1 MTETIKTARDLCK
14 FYMGQNI
21 PVLVSGPPGVGK
33 SDMWLQIAQETN
45 RGFIDLRL
53 GMMDPTDLL
62 GLPSVHEGT
71 TRWNRPAWFPDEKR
85 DGKQGIIL
93 FDEIADIGRAMQSA
107 AYQLI
112 LNGRAGPHVLG
123 DGWYRCAAGNRRE
136 DRAAAQAMST
146 ALANRF
152 AHIDIVSDVDAFI
165 EWCNRNDIDPLIP
178 GFIRFRP
185 NLLHSMEGAD
195 LRAFPTPR
203 AWARVAKCVQADASM
218 RFRLVQGLVG
228 EGPAGEFEV
237 YMRGLDLPSL
247 EDILAD
253 PKRCPIPKSPSS
265 KYALSS
271 MLARYAKRDNFGKI
285 VTYISRPD
293 FGRDFET
300 VTALDAT
307 KRDSSLCDTKAW
319 IEWANRNNDLHL

>member
-1 MTETIKTARDLCK
+1 MPETIKSAAEICK
-14 FYMGQNI
+14 FYMRQKI

-33 SDMWLQIAQETN
+33 SEMWEQIAKDESSIL
-45 RGFIDLRL
+45 IDLRL
-53 GMMDPTDLL
+53 GMMDPVDLL
-62 GLPSVHEGT
+62 GLQSVSNGITH
-71 TRWNRPAWFPDEKR
+71 WNRPAWMPPEGTKDKY
-85 DGKQGIIL
+85 IIL
-93 FDEIADIGRAMQSA
+93 FDEIADIGRSMQSA

-112 LNGRAGPHVLG
+112 LNGRAGPHILG
-123 DGWYRCAAGNRRE
+123 ENCYRCAAGNRRE

-152 AHIDIVSDVDAFI
+152 AHIDVIADVDAFI
-165 EWCNRNDIDPLIP
+165 EWCNRNEIDPLIP

-218 RFRLVQGLVG
+218 RFRLIQGLVG

-247 EDILAD
+247 DDILAD
-253 PKRCPIPKSPSS
+253 PKRTPIPKQPSS

-271 MLARYAKRDNFGKI
+271 MLARYAKRDNFAKI

-300 VTALDAT
+300 VTVLDAT

-319 IEWANRNNDLHL
+319 IEWANRNSDLHL